1 MPLTRQYKETVIARI
16 KEDPKFAAALFVE
29 ATNCFFEGETAEALS
44 IFRDLVHAK
53 ITFKE
58 LASQTGFGEKSLHRM
73 LASKG
78 NPTVRNFSVITK
90 TIARVLKLTGRLQF
104 TPQKEKRRKLAMAH

>member
-1 MPLTRQYKETVIARI
+1 
-16 KEDPKFAAALFVE
+16 
-29 ATNCFFEGETAEALS
+29 
-44 IFRDLVHAK
+44 
-53 ITFKE
+53 
-58 LASQTGFGEKSLHRM
+58 M